1 MHDGLPNMYSFEVDG
16 RLIILVPL
24 SSMQIYDEQLNLK
37 MGKMAKK
44 ESLYIKK
51 TLFVNKV
58 LLGFDD
64 DAIF

>member
-51 TLFVNKV
+51 TFFVNKV

-64 DAIF
+64 DSIF

>member
-37 MGKMAKK
+37 MEKMAKK

-51 TLFVNKV
+51 TFFVNKV

>member
-1 MHDGLPNMYSFEVDG
+1 MYSFEVDG

-24 SSMQIYDEQLNLK
+24 SSVQIYDEQLNLK

-51 TLFVNKV
+51 TFFVNKV
-58 LLGFDD
+58 LLGFND

>member
-1 MHDGLPNMYSFEVDG
+1 MYSFEVDG

-51 TLFVNKV
+51 TFFVNKV
-58 LLGFDD
+58 LLGFND

>member
-1 MHDGLPNMYSFEVDG
+1 MYSFEVDG

-24 SSMQIYDEQLNLK
+24 SSVQIYDEQLNLK

-51 TLFVNKV
+51 TFFVNKV

>member
-1 MHDGLPNMYSFEVDG
+1 
-16 RLIILVPL
+16 
-24 SSMQIYDEQLNLK
+24 

-51 TLFVNKV
+51 TFFVNNV
-58 LLGFDD
+58 LLGFND

>member
-1 MHDGLPNMYSFEVDG
+1 MYSFEVDG

-51 TLFVNKV
+51 TFFVNKV

-64 DAIF
+64 DSIF

>member
-51 TLFVNKV
+51 TFFVNKV

>member
-1 MHDGLPNMYSFEVDG
+1 MHDRLTNMYSFEVDG

-44 ESLYIKK
+44 RACISRKPSLLTK
-51 TLFVNKV
+51 F
-58 LLGFDD
+58 F
-64 DAIF
+64 

>member
-1 MHDGLPNMYSFEVDG
+1 MYSFEVDG

-51 TLFVNKV
+51 TFFVNKV

>member
-1 MHDGLPNMYSFEVDG
+1 MHDELTNMYSFEVDG

-51 TLFVNKV
+51 TFFVNKV
-58 LLGFDD
+58 LLGFND